1 MQSIPSQYGVAKMT
15 LTATSENPISDNT
28 NILWN
33 SPSLGKNAAIGY
45 PWFYK
50 TTPFLAFEGKKSW
63 SNLSIFSGLV
73 HYLECVKNSQKSVK
87 FALF

>member
-1 MQSIPSQYGVAKMT
+1 MQSIPYQCDLDAFT
-15 LTATSENPISDNT
+15 TTSENPKSDNT

-50 TTPFLAFEGKKSW
+50 TTPFLAFEGEKTW
-63 SNLSIFSGLV
+63 SNSSIFFWFSSFFGMPQKQPKVSGIV
-73 HYLECVKNSQKSVK
+73 
-87 FALF
+87 LF